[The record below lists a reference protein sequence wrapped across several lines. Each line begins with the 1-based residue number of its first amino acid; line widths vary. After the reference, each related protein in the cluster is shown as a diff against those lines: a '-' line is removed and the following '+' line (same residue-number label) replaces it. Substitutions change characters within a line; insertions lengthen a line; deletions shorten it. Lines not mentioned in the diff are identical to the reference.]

1 MARRDKDSNRAFYD
15 TEREEDRRRF
25 ECGSKAFQA
34 ETLVPWVTS
43 RLEPGARVLDIAG
56 GSGVYASLIVRAA
69 PVTVVGLDISSS
81 MIRQRAEDPL
91 LTENVVGDMEA
102 LPFPDSSFDAALF
115 VGCLHHVPNPLKA
128 LEEAHRIVRPGGTVF
143 AAEPCSLRVGTAGV
157 APVAGHEHE
166 FRFSMSYLTAKFRQ
180 AGLRIENVTG
190 KRLTLRFVAPRYHS
204 PPLWLFRA
212 ADRIDRVVTAI
223 PGATNLAELALIRAT
238 RPGAAPRATDD
249 AFACPRCRA
258 TLAARVGEL
267 VCDGCGARYAVDDGV
282 AMLLADDPAD
292 G

>member
-1 MARRDKDSNRAFYD
+1 MARADKDSNRAFYD
-15 TEREEDRRRF
+15 THREHDRHRF

-43 RLEPGARVLDIAG
+43 HLEPGARVLDIAG

-81 MIRQRAEDPL
+81 MIRQRGEDSL

-143 AAEPCSLRVGTAGV
+143 AAEPCSLRVGVAGV

-166 FRFSMSYLTAKFRQ
+166 FRFSMRYVTSKFEQ
-180 AGLRIENVTG
+180 AGFRVDDVTG

-204 PPLWLFRA
+204 PPLWVFRA
-212 ADRIDRVVTAI
+212 ADRVDRIVTAI
-223 PGATNLAELALIRAT
+223 PGVTNLAELALIRAT
-238 RPGAAPRATDD
+238 RPGDGTRTEAS
-249 AFACPRCRA
+249 AFACPRCKA
-258 TLAARVGEL
+258 ALAASETEL
-267 VCDGCGARYAVDDGV
+267 VCAGCEARYAVDAGV
-282 AMLLADDPAD
+282 PVLLADEPAD